1 MPANLNEA
9 PPFELIKRTR
19 PDAQTAPLVCVH
31 GAWHGAWCWEPFLDY
46 FAQQGYSCYAPS
58 LRGHGASSNDK
69 SLKLTRID
77 DYVED
82 VRQTVTTVVSET
94 GGRPVLI
101 GHSMGGLIVQKYL
114 ETDPEIPKAF
124 LLAPVPVHG
133 VWQTA
138 LRILLRMPLPFI
150 RANLTWSLWPLV
162 STPQRTR
169 EHFFSKTISD
179 EKLGKYFANIQD
191 ESYLGFLDMLL
202 FRFAAP
208 KQIKTPVIVMG
219 ALEDTIFTPAEIE
232 KTAAAYGREAVMFA
246 DMAHDMML
254 EDGWK
259 QVADSILKEL
269 DHLPISCS

>member
-1 MPANLNEA
+1 MPEDLNGNGSLEILKG
-9 PPFELIKRTR
+9 PGKEGSHTR
-19 PDAQTAPLVCVH
+19 PILCVH
-31 GAWHGAWCWEPFLDY
+31 GAWHGAWCWKPFLDY
-46 FAQQGYSCYAPS
+46 FAEHGYNGYALS
-58 LRGHGASSNDK
+58 LRGHGKSPNTK

-77 DYVED
+77 DYVAD
-82 VRQTVTTVVSET
+82 VRQVIDGIVTET
-94 GGRPVLI
+94 GQRPFLI

-114 ETDPEIPKAF
+114 ETDSEIPKAF

-133 VWQTA
+133 VWQTT

-162 STPQRTR
+162 GTPQRSR
-169 EHFFSKTISD
+169 QHFFSKTISD
-179 EKLGKYFANIQD
+179 EKLRKYFADIQD

-208 KQIKTPVIVMG
+208 KKVKTPVTVMG
-219 ALEDTIFTPAEIE
+219 ALEDTIFPPAEIE
-232 KTAAAYGREAVMFA
+232 KTAAAYGRKAVMFA

-259 QVADSILKEL
+259 QVADNILSEL
-269 DHLPISCS
+269 